1 MNPTI
6 VDKSEI
12 PEGAVKMHLYDPQNV
27 LMPRGSM
34 KKESIGPY
42 LLERLKNCFEEWS
55 DKSYGDNPSTSDL
68 IKHLHN
74 NLMGE
79 VEKAW
84 LAFIGEATSGLDDR
98 ELLLLKLSVIANAKP
113 EYESPYIK
121 WFIETITSD
130 PVMFVEAICFIDKF
144 DRRSEEFRYFTD
156 IHLKIVVENET
167 YNKMMDEA
175 RDPNTTIGKLFED
188 YNYQQRK

>member
-1 MNPTI
+1 MKI
-6 VDKSEI
+6 VDESEI
-12 PEGAVKMHLYDPQNV
+12 PKGAVRVHMYDPQNV

-42 LLERLKNCFEEWS
+42 LLERLKGCFEDWS
-55 DKSYGDNPSTSDL
+55 DEKYGDNPSIPDL
-68 IKHLHN
+68 IKYLHT

-84 LAFIGEATSGLDDR
+84 HSFIGEATSGLDDR

-113 EYESPYIK
+113 EYDSPYIK
-121 WFIETITSD
+121 WFIDKITSD

-144 DRRSEEFRYFTD
+144 DRRSEEFLYFTD
-156 IHLKIVVENET
+156 IHLKTNVCNET
-167 YNKMMDEA
+167 YMKMMDESQIP
-175 RDPNTTIGKLFED
+175 DSTIGKLFAD
-188 YNYQQRK
+188 YNHR